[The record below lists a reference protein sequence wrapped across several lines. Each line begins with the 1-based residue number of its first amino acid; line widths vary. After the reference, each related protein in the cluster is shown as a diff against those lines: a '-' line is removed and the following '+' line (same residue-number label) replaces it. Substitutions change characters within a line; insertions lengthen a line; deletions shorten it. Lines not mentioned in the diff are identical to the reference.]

1 MKNARRPSRVGSDE
15 KMFDPQLWLSSW
27 QAVESTLTL
36 FQDKFGIGGPE
47 INASHNPLI
56 KKQCLFEG
64 IEFPTTFDLFAF
76 HP

>member
-1 MKNARRPSRVGSDE
+1 MKNARRLSRVGSDE
-15 KMFDPQLWLSSW
+15 KMFDPQSWLSSW

-36 FQDKFGIGGPE
+36 FQDKFGIGSPE

-56 KKQCLFEG
+56 KKQYLFEG